1 MDETERMK
9 LALLEHQAKCE
20 ERRTERYKALEDL
33 IQANALQV
41 NTMCGR
47 LENGNAKFAEHGS
60 RISAVEEKQVIAA
73 VKVAHLIGYLL
84 GAGVI
89 GGAIAKLMGGL

>member
-1 MDETERMK
+1 MDENERIK

-20 ERRTERYKALEDL
+20 ERRAERYAALEEL
-33 IQANALQV
+33 IRENALQI
-41 NTMCGR
+41 NTVCER
-47 LENGNAKFAEHGS
+47 LKSGNTRFQEHGL
-60 RISAVEEKQVIAA
+60 RLDTMEEKQAQAA
-73 VKVAHLIGYLL
+73 VKVAHLVGYLL